1 LTPDFHEEELL
12 GKAYDWPLLRRLW
25 EYVRP
30 YSGLMLAPIALIP
43 LKAALEAAPGL
54 LIAIGLNHLSGAG
67 GQVGLEGLGGLARAE
82 WVERLVRPPAGL
94 PELAWLAGLLLAVTL
109 LAGLLELGR
118 SLAMS
123 YAGQRAMR
131 DLRGRLFDHLQRL
144 PLRFYD
150 RTPVGRLVT
159 RLGNDVESVSE
170 MWSGGIV
177 ALLGD
182 LLLMAFFGC
191 ALLAIHAKLAAVALG
206 IVPIIAAA
214 AILFRWR
221 MRQAF
226 REVRVKIAR
235 INGQLQETI
244 SGIKVVQLFAR
255 ERRNLRDFARIN
267 GEHRDAW
274 YRSIRYDALLFST
287 LDVCQNLTM
296 ALVLWYGA
304 LLVEAQQIQVGL
316 LFIFID
322 WSRRFF
328 RPLLDLSARYSV
340 MQGSLASCERIF
352 QLADAAAEAP
362 DREAPAA
369 PSRPLR
375 GEVVFEG
382 VSFAYGET
390 PVLRNVSLRVAPG
403 ERVALVGHTGA
414 GKTTLLKLLARLYD
428 FERGSIRIDGV
439 DVREIPRAE
448 LRSRISHV
456 LQDTFLFDGELREN
470 VTLSNPRV
478 SEADLLE
485 AARTTHVD
493 HLVERLPQGWS
504 QAVRERGVNFSTGE
518 RQLLSFARA
527 LARRPEILLLDEATA
542 NVDGETEAL
551 IQDALHRMMR
561 GKTSIVVAHR
571 LSTIQDVDRI
581 YVLHHGE
588 LREQGTHEEL
598 LARRGLYWRLYQLQ
612 YAPARAA

>member
-1 LTPDFHEEELL
+1 
-12 GKAYDWPLLRRLW
+12 
-25 EYVRP
+25 
-30 YSGLMLAPIALIP
+30 MIP

-54 LIAIGLNHLSGAG
+54 LIAVGLNHLSGVAG
-67 GQVGLEGLGGLARAE
+67 AAELEGLGGLARAG
-82 WVERLVRPPAGL
+82 WVERLLTPPLGMGTL
-94 PELAWLAGLLLAVTL
+94 GWLAALLLAVTL
-109 LAGLLELGR
+109 LHGLVELGR
-118 SLAMS
+118 SLATS

-131 DLRGRLFDHLQRL
+131 DLRAFLFGHLQRL
-144 PLRFYD
+144 PMRFFD

-159 RLGNDVESVSE
+159 RLTNDVESVSE
-170 MWSGGIV
+170 MFSGGIV
-177 ALLGD
+177 ALVGD
-182 LLLMAFFGC
+182 LLLMAFFGA
-191 ALLAIHAKLAAVALG
+191 ALLAIHAWLALVALG
-206 IVPIIAAA
+206 IVPIVAGA
-214 AILFRWR
+214 AILFRWK
-221 MRQAF
+221 MREAF

-244 SGIKVVQLFAR
+244 SGIKVVQLFSR

-267 GEHRDAW
+267 AGHRDAW

-304 LLVEAQQIQVGL
+304 LLIGAGEIEVGL

-352 QLADAAAEAP
+352 QLADAEEEPP
-362 DREAPAA
+362 DRASAGTPRRA
-369 PSRPLR
+369 LR
-375 GEVVFEG
+375 GEVVFDR
-382 VSFAYGET
+382 VSFGYGAN
-390 PVLRNVSLRVAPG
+390 PVLRDVSLRVAPG

-414 GKTTLLKLLARLYD
+414 GKTTLLKLLARLYEP
-428 FERGSIRIDGV
+428 ERGSVRIDGT
-439 DVREIPRAE
+439 DIRELPRKE
-448 LRSRISHV
+448 LRRHLSYV
-456 LQDTFLFDGELREN
+456 LQDTFLFDGDLRSN
-470 VTLSNPRV
+470 LTLDDSRV
-478 SEADLLE
+478 SEADLQE
-485 AARTTHVD
+485 AARTTYVD
-493 HLVERLPQGWS
+493 QLVERLPSGWGQG
-504 QAVRERGVNFSTGE
+504 VRERGVNFSTGE

-542 NVDGETEAL
+542 NVDSATEAL
-551 IQDALHRMMR
+551 IQDALHRMMQ

-598 LARRGLYWRLYQLQ
+598 LARRGFYWRLYQLQ
-612 YAPARAA
+612 YAPSRAA